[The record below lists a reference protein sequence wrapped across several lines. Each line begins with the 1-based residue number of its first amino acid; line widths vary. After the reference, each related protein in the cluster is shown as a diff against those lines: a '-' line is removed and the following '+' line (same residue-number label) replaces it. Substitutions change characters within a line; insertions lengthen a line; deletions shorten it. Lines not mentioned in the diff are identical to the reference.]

1 MYQTATKFLKK
12 FMSTAAI
19 FKYGF
24 NLSPMYRR
32 TTARV
37 IEISDDMKYVKIKVP
52 LSYKNKNY
60 VGAIFGGSMFAA
72 TDPIYMIQ
80 LMQILGED
88 FVVWDKAATINYK
101 RPAKEHLF
109 CEFVFTDAEIEA
121 IQKQVA
127 QTHEM
132 TVEKTTY
139 LKSASD
145 QIFAEVIKTLYI
157 AEKSFYKE
165 KLKKRKQAKS
175 S

>member
-1 MYQTATKFLKK
+1 
-12 FMSTAAI
+12 MSTSAI
-19 FKYGF
+19 FKHGF

-37 IEISDDMKYVKIKVP
+37 IEITDDLKEVKIKIP

-80 LMQILGED
+80 LVQILGED
-88 FVVWDKAATINYK
+88 YVVWDKTATIHFK
-101 RPAKEHLF
+101 RPAKEHLYCKF
-109 CEFVFTDAEIEA
+109 IFTDEEIA
-121 IQKQVA
+121 TIKKQVA
-127 QTHEM
+127 TSGEM
-132 TVEKTTY
+132 THEKTTQ
-139 LKSASD
+139 LTNA
-145 QIFAEVIKTLYI
+145 QEQVFAEVIKTLYI

-165 KLKKRKQAKS
+165 KLKKRKLAKS

>member
-1 MYQTATKFLKK
+1 MYKTATNFLKK

-37 IEISDDMKYVKIKVP
+37 IEISDDLKDVKIKVP

-60 VGAIFGGSMFAA
+60 VGAIFGGSMFSA

-80 LMQILGED
+80 LVQILGED
-88 FVVWDKAATINYK
+88 YVVWDKSATINYK
-101 RPAKEHLF
+101 RPAKEHLYCKF
-109 CEFVFTDAEIEA
+109 SFTDEEIEA
-121 IQKQVA
+121 IKKQVA
-127 QTHEM
+127 ETHEM
-132 TVEKTTY
+132 TIEKTTY
-139 LKSASD
+139 LTNIKE
-145 QIFAEVIKTLYI
+145 QVFAEVIKTLYI

>member
-1 MYQTATKFLKK
+1 MYRTATNFLKK
-12 FMSTAAI
+12 FMSTATI

-37 IEISDDMKYVKIKVP
+37 VEISDDLKRVKIKVP
-52 LSYKNKNY
+52 ISYKNKNY

-80 LMQILGED
+80 LVQILGED
-88 FVVWDKAATINYK
+88 YVVWDKAATIHYK
-101 RPAKEHLF
+101 RPAKEHLY
-109 CEFVFTDAEIEA
+109 CEFLFSDDEIDAIK
-121 IQKQVA
+121 KQVA
-127 QTHEM
+127 EMQEM

-139 LKSASD
+139 LTNANA
-145 QIFAEVIKTLYI
+145 QVFAEVIKTLYI

-165 KLKKRKQAKS
+165 KLKKRQQAKS
-175 S
+175 N

>member
-1 MYQTATKFLKK
+1 
-12 FMSTAAI
+12 MSTAAI

-37 IEISDDMKYVKIKVP
+37 IHITDDMKKVRIKIP

-80 LMQILGED
+80 LMQILGETY
-88 FVVWDKAATINYK
+88 VVWDKAATINYK
-101 RPAKEHLF
+101 RPAKENLF
-109 CEFVFTDAEIEA
+109 CDFKFTDEEIEH
-121 IQKQVA
+121 IKKQV
-127 QTHEM
+127 QETHEI
-132 TVEKTTY
+132 TIEKTTY
-139 LKSASD
+139 LQNGD
-145 QIFAEVIKTLYI
+145 GQIFAEVIKTLYI
-157 AEKSFYKE
+157 AKKSFYKE
-165 KLKKRKQAKS
+165 KLRKRKQAMS

>member
-1 MYQTATKFLKK
+1 MYRTATNFLKK

-37 IEISDDMKYVKIKVP
+37 IEISDDLKHVKIKVP

-60 VGAIFGGSMFAA
+60 VGAIFGGSMFSA

-80 LMQILGED
+80 LVQILGENY
-88 FVVWDKAATINYK
+88 VVWDKSATINYK
-101 RPAKEHLF
+101 RPAKEHLYCTF
-109 CEFVFTDAEIEA
+109 TFTDEEIVA
-121 IQKQVA
+121 IKKQVVE
-127 QTHEM
+127 THEM
-132 TVEKTTY
+132 TIKKTTY
-139 LKSASD
+139 LTNTKE
-145 QIFAEVIKTLYI
+145 QVFAEVIKTLYI
-157 AEKSFYKE
+157 AEKAFYKK
-165 KLKKRKQAKS
+165 KLQKRKQAKS

>member
-12 FMSTAAI
+12 FMSTSAI

-37 IEISDDMKYVKIKVP
+37 IEISDDLKRVKIKVP
-52 LSYKNKNY
+52 ISYKNKNY

-80 LMQILGED
+80 LVQILGED
-88 FVVWDKAATINYK
+88 YVVWDKAATINYK

-109 CEFVFTDAEIEA
+109 CEFVFTDDEIES
-121 IQKQVA
+121 IKKQVA
-127 QTHEM
+127 QTQEM
-132 TVEKTTY
+132 TIEKTTY
-139 LKSASD
+139 LTNAET
-145 QIFAEVIKTLYI
+145 QVFAEVIKTLYI

-165 KLKKRKQAKS
+165 KLKKRKLAKS

>member
-1 MYQTATKFLKK
+1 MYRTATNILKK

-32 TTARV
+32 TTAKV
-37 IEISDDMKYVKIKVP
+37 IEISDDLKKVKIKVP

-80 LMQILGED
+80 LMQILGDEY
-88 FVVWDKAATINYK
+88 VVWDKSATIHYK
-101 RPAKEHLF
+101 RPAKEHVF
-109 CEFVFTDAEIEA
+109 CDFEFTSEEIET
-121 IQKQVA
+121 IKERVKNE
-127 QTHEM
+127 HEI
-132 TVEKTTY
+132 TIEKVTY
-139 LKSASD
+139 LKNTKNA
-145 QIFAEVIKTLYI
+145 IFAEVIKILYI
-157 AEKSFYKE
+157 AEKQFYKE
-165 KLKKRKQAKS
+165 KLKKRVS

>member
-1 MYQTATKFLKK
+1 
-12 FMSTAAI
+12 MSTATI

-37 IEISDDMKYVKIKVP
+37 VEISDDLKRVKIKVP
-52 LSYKNKNY
+52 ISYKNKNY

-80 LMQILGED
+80 LVQILGED
-88 FVVWDKAATINYK
+88 YVVWDKAATINYK
-101 RPAKEHLF
+101 RPAKEHLY
-109 CEFVFTDAEIEA
+109 CEFLFSEGEIET
-121 IQKQVA
+121 IKKQIA
-127 QTHEM
+127 ETHEM
-132 TVEKTTY
+132 TIEKTTY
-139 LKSASD
+139 LTNANT
-145 QIFAEVIKTLYI
+145 QVFAEVIKTLYI

-175 S
+175 N

>member
-1 MYQTATKFLKK
+1 
-12 FMSTAAI
+12 MSTSAI

-37 IEISDDMKYVKIKVP
+37 IEISDDLKDVKIKVP

-80 LMQILGED
+80 LMQILGEEY
-88 FVVWDKAATINYK
+88 VVWDKSATINYK
-101 RPAKEHLF
+101 RPAKEHIF
-109 CEFVFTDAEIEA
+109 CDFKFTDEEIEA
-121 IQKQVA
+121 IKKRV
-127 QTHEM
+127 QTEHEI
-132 TVEKTTY
+132 TIEKTTY
-139 LKSASD
+139 LKNSENTV
-145 QIFAEVIKTLYI
+145 FAEVIKILYI
-157 AEKSFYKE
+157 AEKQFYKE
-165 KLKKRKQAKS
+165 KLKKRAS

>member
-1 MYQTATKFLKK
+1 
-12 FMSTAAI
+12 MSTSAI
-19 FKYGF
+19 FKHGF

-37 IEISDDMKYVKIKVP
+37 THITDDLKEVKIKIP

-88 FVVWDKAATINYK
+88 YVIWDKSATINYK
-101 RPAKEHLF
+101 RPAKQALV
-109 CEFVFTDAEIEA
+109 CEFKFTDSEIEA
-121 IQKQVA
+121 IKKRVQNEQEI
-127 QTHEM
+127 TI
-132 TVEKTTY
+132 EKTTY
-139 LKSASD
+139 LVNTEK
-145 QIFAEVIKTLYI
+145 IVFAEVIKILYI
-157 AEKSFYKE
+157 AEKQFYKE
-165 KLKKRKQAKS
+165 KLKNRAS

>member
-1 MYQTATKFLKK
+1 MYRTATNFLKK
-12 FMSTAAI
+12 FMSTSAI
-19 FKYGF
+19 FKHGF

-37 IEISDDMKYVKIKVP
+37 VEISDDLKEVTIKVP

-88 FVVWDKAATINYK
+88 YVVWDKSATINYK
-101 RPAKEHLF
+101 RPAKQNIYCDF
-109 CEFVFTDAEIEA
+109 KFTDQEIET
-121 IQKQVA
+121 IKKRVQNE
-127 QTHEM
+127 HEITIEKVTFLKNTEN
-132 TVEKTTY
+132 TV
-139 LKSASD
+139 
-145 QIFAEVIKTLYI
+145 FAEVIKILYI
-157 AEKSFYKE
+157 ADKKFYKE
-165 KLKKRKQAKS
+165 KLNKRAS

>member
-1 MYQTATKFLKK
+1 MYRTATNFLKK
-12 FMSTAAI
+12 FMSTATI

-37 IEISDDMKYVKIKVP
+37 VEISDDLKRVKIKVP
-52 LSYKNKNY
+52 ISYKNKNY

-80 LMQILGED
+80 LVQILGED
-88 FVVWDKAATINYK
+88 YVVWDKAATINYK
-101 RPAKEHLF
+101 RPAKEHLY
-109 CEFVFTDAEIEA
+109 CEFLFSDDEIDAIK
-121 IQKQVA
+121 KQVA
-127 QTHEM
+127 KTQEM

-139 LKSASD
+139 LTNANA
-145 QIFAEVIKTLYI
+145 QVFAEVIKTLYI

-165 KLKKRKQAKS
+165 KLKKRQQAKS
-175 S
+175 N

>member
-1 MYQTATKFLKK
+1 MYRTATNFLKK

-37 IEISDDMKYVKIKVP
+37 IDITDDMKAVKIKVP

-80 LMQILGED
+80 LMQILGEEY
-88 FVVWDKAATINYK
+88 VVWDKAATIHYK

-109 CEFVFTDAEIEA
+109 CEFIFTNDELEA
-121 IQKQVA
+121 IKKQVKE
-127 QTHEM
+127 THEM
-132 TVEKTTY
+132 TIEKTTY
-139 LKSASD
+139 LKNSSE

-165 KLKKRKQAKS
+165 KLKKRKQAMS

>member
-1 MYQTATKFLKK
+1 MYKTATNFLKK
-12 FMSTAAI
+12 FMSTATI

-37 IEISDDMKYVKIKVP
+37 VEISDDLKRVKIKVP
-52 LSYKNKNY
+52 ISYKNKNY

-80 LMQILGED
+80 LVQILGED
-88 FVVWDKAATINYK
+88 YVVWDKAATINYK
-101 RPAKEHLF
+101 RPAKEHLY
-109 CEFVFTDAEIEA
+109 CEFLFSEDEIDT
-121 IQKQVA
+121 IKKQVA
-127 QTHEM
+127 EMQEM

-139 LKSASD
+139 LTNANA
-145 QIFAEVIKTLYI
+145 QVFAEVIKTLYI

-175 S
+175 N

>member
-1 MYQTATKFLKK
+1 
-12 FMSTAAI
+12 MSTSAI

-37 IEISDDMKYVKIKVP
+37 IEISDDLKRVKIKVP

-80 LMQILGED
+80 LVQILGD
-88 FVVWDKAATINYK
+88 AYVVWDKAATINYK
-101 RPAKEHLF
+101 RPAKEHLY
-109 CEFVFTDAEIEA
+109 CEFIFTDEEIEA
-121 IQKQVA
+121 IKKQVA
-127 QTHEM
+127 ETHEM
-132 TVEKTTY
+132 TVEKTTN
-139 LKSASD
+139 LVNAEA
-145 QIFAEVIKTLYI
+145 QVFAEVIKTLYI
-157 AEKSFYKE
+157 AEKYFYKE
-165 KLKKRKQAKS
+165 KLKKRKLAKS

>member
-1 MYQTATKFLKK
+1 
-12 FMSTAAI
+12 MSTAAI

-37 IEISDDMKYVKIKVP
+37 IDITDDMKAVKIKVP

-80 LMQILGED
+80 LMQILGEEY
-88 FVVWDKAATINYK
+88 VVWDKAATIHYK

-109 CEFVFTDAEIEA
+109 CEFIFTNDELEA
-121 IQKQVA
+121 IKKQVKE
-127 QTHEM
+127 THEM
-132 TVEKTTY
+132 TIEKTTY
-139 LKSASD
+139 LKNSSE

-165 KLKKRKQAKS
+165 KLKKRKQAMS

>member
-1 MYQTATKFLKK
+1 MYRTATNFLKK
-12 FMSTAAI
+12 FMSTATI

-37 IEISDDMKYVKIKVP
+37 VEISDDLKRVKIKVP
-52 LSYKNKNY
+52 ISYKNKNY

-80 LMQILGED
+80 LVQILGED
-88 FVVWDKAATINYK
+88 YVVWDKAATINYK
-101 RPAKEHLF
+101 RPAKEHLY
-109 CEFVFTDAEIEA
+109 CEFLFSDDEIDAIK
-121 IQKQVA
+121 KQVA
-127 QTHEM
+127 ETQEM

-139 LKSASD
+139 LTNANANV
-145 QIFAEVIKTLYI
+145 FAEVIKTLYI

-165 KLKKRKQAKS
+165 KLKKRQKAKS
-175 S
+175 N

>member
-1 MYQTATKFLKK
+1 
-12 FMSTAAI
+12 MSNSAI
-19 FKYGF
+19 FKHGF

-37 IEISDDMKYVKIKVP
+37 VEITDGLKQVKIKVP

-80 LMQILGED
+80 LVQILGED
-88 FVVWDKAATINYK
+88 YVVWDKAATINYK

-109 CEFVFTDAEIEA
+109 CEFIFTDAEIES
-121 IQKQVA
+121 IKKQVA

-132 TVEKTTY
+132 TIEKTTY
-139 LKSASD
+139 LTNANA
-145 QIFAEVIKTLYI
+145 QVFAEVIKTLYI

-165 KLKKRKQAKS
+165 KLKKRKLAKS

>member
-1 MYQTATKFLKK
+1 
-12 FMSTAAI
+12 MSPSAI

-37 IEISDDMKYVKIKVP
+37 IEITDDLKYVKIKVP

-80 LMQILGED
+80 LVQILGDEY
-88 FVVWDKAATINYK
+88 VVWDKAATINYK
-101 RPAKEHLF
+101 RPAKQHLY
-109 CEFVFTDAEIEA
+109 CEFSFTDEEIEA
-121 IQKQVA
+121 IKKQVA
-127 QTHEM
+127 ETQEM
-132 TVEKTTY
+132 TIEKTTY
-139 LKSASD
+139 LTNAEA
-145 QIFAEVIKTLYI
+145 QVFAEVIKTLYI

-165 KLKKRKQAKS
+165 KLKKRKQAQS

>member
-1 MYQTATKFLKK
+1 MAT
-12 FMSTAAI
+12 I

-32 TTARV
+32 TTAR
-37 IEISDDMKYVKIKVP
+37 IMYISKDLKEVKIKIP

-80 LMQILGED
+80 LMQILGD
-88 FVVWDKAATINYK
+88 VYVVWDKSATINYK
-101 RPAKEHLF
+101 RPAKEAMF
-109 CEFVFTDAEIEA
+109 CEFIFSAEEIEA
-121 IQKQVA
+121 IKTQV
-127 QTHEM
+127 QNEHEI
-132 TVEKTTY
+132 TIEKTTY
-139 LKSASD
+139 LKNDTA

-165 KLKKRKQAKS
+165 KLKKRAKLMS
-175 S
+175 